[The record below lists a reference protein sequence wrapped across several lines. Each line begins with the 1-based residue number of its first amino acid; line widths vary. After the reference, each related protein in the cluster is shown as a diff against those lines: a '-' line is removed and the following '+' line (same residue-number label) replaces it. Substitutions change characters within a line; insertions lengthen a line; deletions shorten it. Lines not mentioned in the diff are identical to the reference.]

1 MEQEAPAHRS
11 FLKRALAFVVLVVA
25 VAIAFKI
32 LLGFVMAVFW
42 VIVAAAVV
50 IAILWALK
58 VLIW

>member
-1 MEQEAPAHRS
+1 MEQEAPAHTS
-11 FLKRALAFVVLVVA
+11 LLKRVLAFVVLVVA

-50 IAILWALK
+50 FAILWALK

>member
-1 MEQEAPAHRS
+1 MEQEAPAHTS
-11 FLKRALAFVVLVVA
+11 FLKRVLAFVVLVVA

>member
-1 MEQEAPAHRS
+1 MEQEAQAHTS
-11 FLKRALAFVVLVVA
+11 FLKRVLAFVVLVVA

-50 IAILWALK
+50 IAMLWALK

>member
-1 MEQEAPAHRS
+1 MEQEAPAQKS
-11 FLKRALAFVVLVVA
+11 FLKRVLAFVVLVVA

>member
-1 MEQEAPAHRS
+1 MEQEAPAHTS
-11 FLKRALAFVVLVVA
+11 LLKRVLAFVVLIVA